1 MEKALLILE
10 SMISCVPE
18 GSFKNLLVTVLEALD
33 AAEEKINSL
42 DAQLKTMQ
50 DNFHMA
56 CRDKDIKNMELLG
69 MKTEVGNLMAQ
80 LEMTENIRES
90 NLRFDLK
97 VLWADIKL
105 EDRDLFVKIMTQG
118 INIPERLA
126 QDIFDRDAGDRQ
138 IGKNEWLIVAYDM
151 PIDEIEAL
159 RLLIKGRTEVVLTSN
174 GNIKEIKS

>member
-33 AAEEKINSL
+33 AAEEKIKSL
-42 DAQLKTMQ
+42 DTQLKIIQ
-50 DNFHMA
+50 NDWQEE
-56 CRDKDIKNMELLG
+56 RKEKDAKDVKILG
-69 MKTEVGNLMAQ
+69 LYNEVGCLMAQ

-97 VLWADIKL
+97 ALWADIKL

-126 QDIFDRDAGDRQ
+126 RDIFDRDAGDRQ
-138 IGKNEWLIVAYDM
+138 IGKNEWLTVAYDM

-159 RLLIKGRTEVVLTSN
+159 RPLIKGRTEVVLTR
-174 GNIKEIKS
+174 KEGKK